1 MTHYIFSKKVTGL
14 MVGIGVTVMAV
25 IIMATPSSASAQT
38 LTRQL
43 QEGMS
48 GSDVGTLQSFLAA
61 DRTIYPQGLVTSY
74 FGPLT
79 KSAVSNFQARNGIET
94 VGRVGPITL
103 SAINRQIAAGGM
115 SGGGGVVYGSDMHA
129 PLISNVS
136 VNAEDDS
143 ATIAWNTN
151 EQARGAVYYSTSP
164 LMVSEQL
171 TSVTITGA
179 TATGDAILRTS
190 QNMGFA
196 NLQNDSVYYYMIHA
210 VDANGNV
217 SVTWPSTF
225 RTDN

>member
-1 MTHYIFSKKVTGL
+1 MTKNIFSRTTTAL
-14 MVGIGVTVMAV
+14 MVGLGVTVMAV

-48 GSDVGTLQSFLAA
+48 GSDVGTLQTFLAA

-103 SAINRQIAAGGM
+103 GVINRQIAAGGM
-115 SGGGGVVYGSDMHA
+115 SGGGGVVYGDDIYG
-129 PLISNVS
+129 PTISNVS
-136 VNAEDDS
+136 VNPGDDS

-151 EQARGAVYYSTSP
+151 EQAQGAVYYSTSP
-164 LMVSEQL
+164 LRISEQL
-171 TSVTITGA
+171 NSVSVVGA
-179 TATGDAILRTS
+179 TATGDAVLRTS
-190 QNMGFA
+190 QSMGFA
-196 NLQNDSVYYYMIHA
+196 NLQSDSTYYYMIHV

-217 SVTWPSTF
+217 SVSWPSTF